1 MGIQLLIQEF
11 RDLYKVD
18 GEIKSFFAPGR
29 VNLIG
34 GHIDYSGGHVFPCAL
49 SLGTFAIALKRND
62 ASIRLYSMNFKEVGV
77 ISIDLHNLQYNEKH
91 AWANYSKGVIKTFI
105 DAGYNIES
113 GMDILYYGDI
123 PNGAGL
129 SSSASIEMVTS
140 LALKSLYQLDISM
153 IEMVHLSLLAEN
165 EYIGVNCGIMDQF
178 AIGMGKANHGILLD
192 TKTLQYSYAPIKL
205 EDISIV
211 IVNTNKSRDLTYSK
225 YNERRKECERA
236 LKAIQ
241 KEVAISSLGELT
253 INMFEKYKKLIEN
266 DVERKRAKHVVYENE
281 RTINAVGFLKEGDII
296 SFGKLLNA
304 SHKSLK
310 DDYNVSCFELN
321 ILVESALRHGAIGS
335 RMTGA
340 GFGGCTVNLVHKNKI
355 KIFIQ
360 EVGSEYR
367 DKTNYKADFYIAT
380 IGDGARK
387 L

>member
-1 MGIQLLIQEF
+1 MNVQLLTQEF
-11 RDLYKVD
+11 KDIYKVD
-18 GEIKSFFAPGR
+18 GGIKSFFAPGR

-34 GHIDYSGGHVFPCAL
+34 EHIDYNGGHVFPCAL
-49 SLGTFAIALKRND
+49 SFGTLAIALKRED
-62 ASIRLYSMNFKEVGV
+62 TSIRLYSMNFKEAGI
-77 ISIDLHNLQYNEKH
+77 ISVDIHNLQYSEKH
-91 AWANYSKGVIKTFI
+91 AWANYPKGVIKTFI

-113 GMDILYYGDI
+113 GIDILYYGDI

-129 SSSASIEMVTS
+129 SSSASIEIVTS
-140 LALKSLYQLDISM
+140 LVLKSLYQLDVSM
-153 IEMVHLSLLAEN
+153 IEMIHLSQLAEN

-178 AIGMGKANHGILLD
+178 AIGMGKANHGILLN

-205 EDISIV
+205 ENISIV
-211 IVNTNKSRDLTYSK
+211 IVNTNKSRGLTDSK

-241 KEVAISSLGELT
+241 KELAISSLGELT
-253 INMFEKYKKLIEN
+253 IDMFEKYKQLIEN
-266 DVERKRAKHVVYENE
+266 DVERKRAKHVVYENQ
-281 RTINAVGFLKEGDII
+281 RTINAVKYLKKGDIV
-296 SFGKLLNA
+296 SFGKLFNE

-321 ILVESALRHGAIGS
+321 ILVGSALRHGAIGA

-340 GFGGCTVNLVHKNKI
+340 GFGGCTVNLVPKNKI
-355 KIFIQ
+355 KNFIQ
-360 EVGSEYR
+360 EVGSEYI

-380 IGDGARK
+380 IGDGARE